1 MSDAPTGGRLIY
13 GLQPGDFGY
22 LNRPAAPTWNQETE
36 ARYMEQ
42 VRDRAQQMAKE
53 ILAQALAEAEQIRSK
68 ARSEG
73 FADGL
78 EEGKALARL
87 EAENVAAFLGS
98 LHDALAAERERA
110 FLEHKQTLFHIL
122 RLAFEKTLGV
132 MLEAQ
137 NEKALQVLFEEA
149 VAQLQTRACI
159 TVHVRPEDQELA
171 RSLVEHTRQARPD
184 LPELRVCPCADL
196 DRGGLRI
203 ESGDGL
209 VDNSITAR
217 FEQVKAILD
226 GYLEHS

>member
-42 VRDRAQQMAKE
+42 VRERAQQMAKD

-68 ARSEG
+68 ARADG

-98 LHDALAAERERA
+98 LHDALASERERA
-110 FLEHKQTLFHIL
+110 FLAHKQTLFHIL

-137 NEKALQVLFEEA
+137 NEKALQTLFEEA
-149 VAQLQTRACI
+149 VAQLQTRTCI

-171 RSLVEHTRQARPD
+171 RSLVDQTRQARPD
-184 LPELRVCPCADL
+184 LPELRVCPSTDL
-196 DRGGLRI
+196 VQGGLRI

-209 VDNSITAR
+209 VDNSIAAR